1 MIELF
6 YADTPNVF
14 KVSIALEE
22 MGLPNKRTLVNLLE
36 GEQLKPAIRAIS
48 PGGKVPVIVDH
59 DPPGG
64 GAPVSVFESG
74 AILIYLADKCGK
86 FLPTAPQQ
94 RYDTIAWV
102 MWHMSALNPNLSLS
116 HHFLNMAKESVPYAK
131 EKFVKESA
139 KLYGVLDARLEK
151 NAFICGEYSIA
162 DMTCW
167 PWLLY
172 SGLHAQR
179 IEDYPNVLRWF
190 KAIEQRPAVRK
201 ALEGAFVPTLDQELE
216 RGKGTPPA

>member
-1 MIELF
+1 MIDLY

-22 MGLPNKRTLVNLLE
+22 MGLPNKRIAVNLLE
-36 GEQLKPAIRAIS
+36 GEQSKPAFRAIS
-48 PGGKVPVIVDH
+48 PGGKVPAIVDR
-59 DPPGG
+59 DPAGG

-74 AILIYLADKCGK
+74 AILIYLADKSGK

-151 NAFICGEYSIA
+151 NEFICGEYSIA

-172 SGLHAQR
+172 SGLHEQR
-179 IEDYPNVLRWF
+179 IEAYPNVHRWF

-201 ALEGAFVPTLDQELE
+201 ALDGAFIPTLDQELE
-216 RGKGTPPA
+216 RAKG

>member
-1 MIELF
+1 MIDLY

-22 MGLPNKRTLVNLLE
+22 MGLPNRRIAVNLLE

-48 PGGKVPVIVDH
+48 PGGKVPAIVDH
-59 DPPGG
+59 DPLGG

-74 AILIYLADKCGK
+74 AILIYLADKSGR
-86 FLPTAPQQ
+86 FLPKALQQ
-94 RYDTIAWV
+94 RFDTIAWV

-131 EKFVKESA
+131 EKFVKEST

-151 NAFICGEYSIA
+151 NEFISGVYSIA

-201 ALEGAFVPTLDQELE
+201 ALEGAFVPTLDQELD
-216 RGKGTPPA
+216 RAKG